1 MTTFVLLHL
10 FNNGRQE
17 RVEMASRGTRVATH
31 ASTTAVNH
39 NPKLWQL
46 PNKAAKTPAGIYLR
60 VFVNPSRIGMLHMS
74 ECCYLL
80 L

>member
-1 MTTFVLLHL
+1 MTAFVLLQM

-31 ASTTAVNH
+31 ASATAINH

-46 PNKAAKTPAGIYLR
+46 PNEAAKTPAGIYLLR
-60 VFVNPSRIGMLHMS
+60 LGAYVYP
-74 ECCYLL
+74 
-80 L
+80 